1 MAWGLLEQHH
11 LPGAATFDPQY
22 GEKNAQAALEA
33 FLGSAL
39 GADDPNVSTV
49 VVNDLPARA
58 LIDQAEAAELLVVG
72 ARGLG
77 GLQGLLLGSVSQRC
91 LTHAGC
97 PTVVV
102 R

>member
-1 MAWGLLEQHH
+1 VSSTPSVLEADA
-11 LPGAATFDPQY
+11 PFDPKYSADDARQ
-22 GEKNAQAALEA
+22 
-33 FLGSAL
+33 FLDDTVRSAL
-39 GADDPNVSTV
+39 DNETTHVTST

-58 LIDQAEAAELLVVG
+58 LIDAAARAELLVVG

-77 GLQGLLLGSVSQRC
+77 GFRDLLLGSVSHRS
-91 LTHAGC
+91 LAHSPC